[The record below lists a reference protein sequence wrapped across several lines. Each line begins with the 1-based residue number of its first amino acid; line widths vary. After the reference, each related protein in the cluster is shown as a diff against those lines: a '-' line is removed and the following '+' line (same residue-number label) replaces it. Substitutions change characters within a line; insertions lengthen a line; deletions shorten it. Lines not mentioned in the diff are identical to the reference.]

1 MNMLNLN
8 DFREITWP
16 CGNFDQPFWELKHR
30 SWEFSGL
37 FSIGN
42 STVLG

>member
-1 MNMLNLN
+1 MNMLDLD
-8 DFREITWP
+8 DFRESTWP
-16 CGNFDQPFWELKHR
+16 CGNFEEPFWELKH
-30 SWEFSGL
+30 WKLGILCL